1 MSNPQVDRDRIK
13 IPQVELETE
22 ARDQLSMMWQFDP
35 TLENKV
41 FRFSID
47 GKGCDGFDYACG
59 FDAANDDDF
68 LVPIPEIPGLSF
80 AFDPFAARYMPFV
93 HLRFERDLENNTEG
107 FIIENLAQ
115 AQFKG
120 KFWRKDPTKSLP
132 LKEQE

>member
-1 MSNPQVDRDRIK
+1 MSNTQVDRDRIK
-13 IPQVELETE
+13 IPQVELESE
-22 ARDQLSMMWQFDP
+22 AHEQLSMMWQFDP

-59 FDAANDDDF
+59 FDQVNSDDF
-68 LVPIPEIPGLSF
+68 LVAIPGIEGLKF
-80 AFDPFAARYMPFV
+80 AFDPFAARYMPYV
-93 HLRFERDLENNTEG
+93 HLRFKRDLDNGTEG

-115 AQFKG
+115 DQFKG

-132 LKEQE
+132 LKS